1 MSALIAVIL
10 IFLGVAYFKEG
21 GSFTREKTPTIGVL
35 TLMHHP
41 ALDQIYDGYIKELAK
56 EGYHDGK
63 NVKIDYQNA
72 QGDQANLKTMA
83 TKLTNEHPTIL
94 MGITTPASQALAN
107 TTSKTPIILGAV
119 TNPQAAGLVK
129 DNRHPG
135 ANITGVSGQAPVAE
149 QLTLIKQFMPHAKR
163 FGIIYTSS
171 DASAVA
177 EHAVF
182 VREAKRLKMPL
193 KSYSI
198 ANSNDLNQ
206 VSQEMLTRVDAVI
219 VPTDNTI
226 AGAMQTLVKN
236 ADAAHKPV
244 FPAVDTMVKEGGVAT
259 YSINQP
265 RLGEA
270 AAKMTVAVL
279 KGKKP
284 GTMPI
289 EYLRHGEP
297 VLNLKQAQKLGLK
310 VPPAFQRQAE
320 KEGKVFR

>member
-1 MSALIAVIL
+1 MSALIVVIL
-10 IFLGVAYFKEG
+10 GFLGIAYFTESG
-21 GSFTREKTPTIGVL
+21 AGTQQRTPTIGVL

-41 ALDQIYDGYIKELAK
+41 ALDQIYAGYVKELAR
-56 EGYHDGK
+56 EGYHNGK
-63 NVKIDYQNA
+63 NIKIDYQNA

-94 MGITTPASQALAN
+94 LGITTPAAQALAN
-107 TTSKTPIILGAV
+107 TTNRIPIILGAV
-119 TNPQAAGLVK
+119 TNPQTAGLVK
-129 DNRHPG
+129 HNRHPG
-135 ANITGVSGQAPVAE
+135 GNITGVSDQAPVTE
-149 QLTLIKQFMPHAKR
+149 QLKLVKQFMPHAKR

-177 EHAVF
+177 EHTVF
-182 VREAKRLKMPL
+182 VREARRLHMPL

-206 VSQEMLTRVDAVI
+206 VSQEMLTQVDAVI

-236 ADAAHKPV
+236 ADAVNKPI
-244 FPAVDTMVKEGGVAT
+244 FPTADSMVKAGGVAA
-259 YSINQP
+259 YGINQA
-265 RLGEA
+265 RLGEV

-279 KGKKP
+279 KGKQP

-289 EYLRHGEP
+289 RYLRQRDP
-297 VLNLKQAQKLGLK
+297 VLNLKQAQRLGLK

-320 KEGKVFR
+320 QEGKVFR